1 MNRERTLLRFF
12 ARPPRTRRQGM
23 VFVRCAGR
31 DAHPVALWVTY
42 GGEGYRKSTFDILID
57 GQKVGNY
64 IAQPHSPDQD
74 VRFVDANYAIP
85 AELIGGKSKV
95 TVRFQATEGN
105 EIRGVFGVRTVRDGE
120 AH

>member
-1 MNRERTLLRFF
+1 M
-12 ARPPRTRRQGM
+12 
-23 VFVRCAGR
+23 
-31 DAHPVALWVTY
+31 
-42 GGEGYRKSTFDILID
+42 
-57 GQKVGNY
+57 
-64 IAQPHSPDQD
+64 
-74 VRFVDANYAIP
+74 DANYAIP